1 MQSLETESSRPIPK
15 FFETETR
22 PETFET
28 ETETPKNG
36 SRDTSRDR
44 DLVSRL
50 HHCWNQRIVIKCSLS
65 HPVGHK
71 PFTCSQATSSHVCAV
86 STQRKNTFQS
96 TKLETN
102 STGWAKDG

>member
-1 MQSLETESSRPIPK
+1 MQSLETKSSRPRPK
-15 FFETETR
+15 SFDAETK

-50 HHCWNQRIVIKCSLS
+50 HHWR
-65 HPVGHK
+65 
-71 PFTCSQATSSHVCAV
+71 
-86 STQRKNTFQS
+86 TQ
-96 TKLETN
+96 
-102 STGWAKDG
+102 